1 MQENLEQIHINVKSW
16 LGEFIPFIKQS
27 LQQSLTIE
35 TKRDRRDLVSNI
47 DKQMESLLTAKINE
61 YYSSHQVLGEE
72 TAECFQPDTLDHLWI
87 IDPIDGTTNFLKQKD
102 HFCILI
108 AYYEQGIGKLSYI
121 YDVINEDLY
130 HAVDGQGAYKNGEP
144 ISRPELTA
152 LEEGLV
158 SCDARNWCEQPRFQQ
173 LMKRCFDIRFF
184 GCGGIDSLHVIQ
196 GKFAAFLTSV
206 SGPWDKAAQMIFAKE
221 LGLKLVRFDGSEV
234 DYLTGGDYIL
244 ANEGCIDE
252 ILLIMKDV

>member
-1 MQENLEQIHINVKSW
+1 MQQSLEQIHSNVKSW
-16 LGEFIPFIKQS
+16 LGESIPFINKS
-27 LQQSLTIE
+27 LQQSLTVE

-47 DKQMESLLTAKINE
+47 DKQMELLLTAKINE
-61 YYSSHQVLGEE
+61 CYPTHQVLGEE
-72 TAECFQPDTLDHLWI
+72 TANSFQLGTLEHLWI
-87 IDPIDGTTNFLKQKD
+87 IDPIDGTANFLKQKD

-108 AYYEQGIGKLSYI
+108 AYYEQGIGKLGYM
-121 YDVINEDLY
+121 YDVVNEDLY
-130 HAVDGQGAYKNGEP
+130 HAVYEQGAYKNGEP
-144 ISRPELTA
+144 IRRPEAIA

-158 SCDARNWCEQPRFQQ
+158 SCDARNWCEQPRFQK
-173 LMKRCFDIRFF
+173 LMKHCFDIRYF
-184 GCGGIDSLHVIQ
+184 GCGGIDSIHVIQ

-234 DYLTGGDYIL
+234 DHLTGGDYIL

-252 ILLIMKDV
+252 ILSIMKDV